1 MAEEL
6 QHLIER
12 IRKEGVEKAETESS
26 DIVSAAK
33 AEAEKIITDAKAQ
46 AAQITAKAEQDAEV
60 FTTRSKQA
68 LEQASRDLLLTVGKG
83 VEDIFNALLKELVD
97 EALSAEVMADL
108 ISQLAEEGA
117 SVKVSEAV
125 LNVLKTK
132 FADQLKSGI
141 DLGADQEILAGFK
154 LVEKE
159 GTAYRD
165 FTDEAIVDALS
176 AFLRPQL
183 AEILKKAVA

>member
-26 DIVSAAK
+26 DIVTAAK
-33 AEAEKIITDAKAQ
+33 AEAEKIVAAAKAE
-46 AAQITAKAEQDAEV
+46 AAQMVAQAEQDADV
-60 FTTRSKQA
+60 FTVRSTRA
-68 LEQASRDLLLTVGKG
+68 LEQAGRDLLLTVGKG
-83 VEDIFNALLKELVD
+83 VEAIFNALLNDVVVQSLNAD
-97 EALSAEVMADL
+97 VMANL
-108 ISQLAEEGA
+108 IGKLAEEGV
-117 SVKVSEAV
+117 SVKVSEEV
-125 LNVLKTK
+125 LNVLKTQ
-132 FADQLKSGI
+132 FADKMKSGI

-159 GTAYRD
+159 GSAYRD
-165 FTDEAIVDALS
+165 FTDEAIVEALS
-176 AFLRPQL
+176 AYLRPQL

>member
-26 DIVSAAK
+26 DIVTAAKADAEKIVADAK
-33 AEAEKIITDAKAQ
+33 AEA
-46 AAQITAKAEQDAEV
+46 AQIVAKAEQDAEV
-60 FTTRSKQA
+60 FTTRSTQA
-68 LEQASRDLLLTVGKG
+68 LEQAGRDLLLTVGKG
-83 VEDIFNALLKELVD
+83 VEDIFNALLKDVVA
-97 EALSAEVMADL
+97 EALSAELMADL
-108 ISQLAEEGA
+108 IGKLAEEGA
-117 SVKVSEAV
+117 SVKVNDE
-125 LNVLKTK
+125 VLKVLTGK
-132 FADQLKSGI
+132 FADKLKSGV

-159 GTAYRD
+159 GSAYRD
-165 FTDEAIVDALS
+165 FTDEAIVESLS